1 MHPSSSP
8 TGPPQPLPASARQ
21 WERTVATDF
30 LTWRHAET
38 GRGRTRLASV
48 CAAVGAT
55 LDSWL
60 ADGRVAADAVAR
72 RLPAVLA
79 DCDRL
84 DFADASEAMAYL
96 VLHLADRYGRA
107 TQALELL
114 LAEGWLPIRRKRM
127 AVLDVGGGPAPGLYA
142 ALDVYD
148 DLTAWAASTAQPASP
163 MRVTQAHVL
172 DRGSAWDQLL
182 HYFSESLLAV
192 RRTPPGELPARLPF
206 RRYHADLCGFS
217 VLAAHHAE
225 PARIQQA
232 ISHEYDLDDEP
243 ISSGTA
249 WRLAYQERTDAPSAY
264 DLIILCNFLTNA
276 TMTEGLRAE
285 LTGLARSLTS
295 GGVLLVLGAVG
306 GAYQAIYATV
316 NELATTAGLRAL
328 PDVSRQ
334 LEANPDPALRDLI
347 ATQLRGAVSD
357 LGSNASPE
365 VWATVD
371 RTLRQHVPDVVDHD
385 LPFTMPRFQVLGF
398 RCVTWPRRWRRDR

>member
-1 MHPSSSP
+1 VASWADAPLIVTHRPA
-8 TGPPQPLPASARQ
+8 QPLPASARQ

-38 GRGRTRLASV
+38 GCGRTRLESV

-55 LDSWL
+55 LDSWI

-148 DLTAWAASTAQPASP
+148 DLTAWATSTAQPASP
-163 MRVTQAHVL
+163 VRVTQAHVL

-206 RRYHADLCGFS
+206 RRYHADLRGFS

-225 PARIQQA
+225 RARIQQA
-232 ISHEYDLDDEP
+232 ISREYDLDDEP

-264 DLIILCNFLTNA
+264 DLIILCNFLTN
-276 TMTEGLRAE
+276 TQMTEQ
-285 LTGLARSLTS
+285 LADDLFRLAKSLTP
-295 GGVLLVLGAVG
+295 GGVLLVLGAT
-306 GAYQAIYATV
+306 GASYPAIYA
-316 NELATTAGLRAL
+316 AISRIAASAGLIPVSGLQEPIIANAAPTRRAL
-328 PDVSRQ
+328 IAAQARGDVAYLAAATSSSTWNMVREQ
-334 LEANPDPALRDLI
+334 LPA
-347 ATQLRGAVSD
+347 
-357 LGSNASPE
+357 
-365 VWATVD
+365 
-371 RTLRQHVPDVVDHD
+371 DVVDPAK
-385 LPFTMPRFQVLGF
+385 PFKLPRFRALVFQREF
-398 RCVTWPRRWRRDR
+398 PRRGK